1 MKSQPQVLSV
11 SEGKSMIYLIPGIFL
26 IVVAIAF
33 FYFLPILSIIL
44 LASAIILFLAETGL
58 EIDVEQMRYRRYK
71 SLFGTKFGLWKI
83 MLNVVE
89 FHITLAVESKT
100 YRTIPYQ
107 TNAAWSS
114 RSSTSR
120 SISYDLSYVDELNLN
135 TIVFEFQEYKLC
147 TAIAKQLRQYS
158 NYEVIDHVA
167 IKLEENRQKRM
178 NRR

>member
-1 MKSQPQVLSV
+1 
-11 SEGKSMIYLIPGIFL
+11 
-26 IVVAIAF
+26 
-33 FYFLPILSIIL
+33 
-44 LASAIILFLAETGL
+44 
-58 EIDVEQMRYRRYK
+58 
-71 SLFGTKFGLWKI
+71 

-100 YRTIPYQ
+100 YRTTPYQ

-167 IKLEENRQKRM
+167 IKLEENRQKRT